1 MSVSALFVG
10 ILSFNVHSP
19 ASYCE
24 KYYQLCNG
32 KQTQSSAVYDAF
44 SKISCIQLRKKFY
57 EKCGVRRAVSI
68 ATDLLKR
75 FITTLKS
82 SADKNIMAKNIIA
95 ETKLPSREPLK
106 NI

>member
-1 MSVSALFVG
+1 M
-10 ILSFNVHSP
+10 
-19 ASYCE
+19 
-24 KYYQLCNG
+24 K
-32 KQTQSSAVYDAF
+32 SAVYAA
-44 SKISCIQLRKKFY
+44 
-57 EKCGVRRAVSI
+57 AVSI

-106 NI
+106 NISNICDLC